1 MTVQPFSSG
10 SLMLAANAMEAVD
23 LNSVCNFILAIADTS
38 INLEAPMLS
47 AKSSPSL
54 LVTGF
59 CFVNLTFFLDLFVV
73 DDDVGPG
80 GAATCCS
87 IGDQEVDELRVK
99 SMHGKNTFKV
109 TLLLHLSPKESWH
122 IALTRMVTQASV
134 SVLEDVHVAVHALT
148 LRTRSFPGHPL
159 FYFGSY

>member
-59 CFVNLTFFLDLFVV
+59 CFVNLTFFLEMNKMNL
-73 DDDVGPG
+73 
-80 GAATCCS
+80 
-87 IGDQEVDELRVK
+87 
-99 SMHGKNTFKV
+99 
-109 TLLLHLSPKESWH
+109 
-122 IALTRMVTQASV
+122 
-134 SVLEDVHVAVHALT
+134 
-148 LRTRSFPGHPL
+148 
-159 FYFGSY
+159 

>member
-59 CFVNLTFFLDLFVV
+59 CFLNLTFFDLFVV

-87 IGDQEVDELRVK
+87 IGDQEIDELRVN
-99 SMHGKNTFKV
+99 SMHGKNP
-109 TLLLHLSPKESWH
+109 LRSLSCS
-122 IALTRMVTQASV
+122 I
-134 SVLEDVHVAVHALT
+134 
-148 LRTRSFPGHPL
+148 
-159 FYFGSY
+159 FYQRKADTSL